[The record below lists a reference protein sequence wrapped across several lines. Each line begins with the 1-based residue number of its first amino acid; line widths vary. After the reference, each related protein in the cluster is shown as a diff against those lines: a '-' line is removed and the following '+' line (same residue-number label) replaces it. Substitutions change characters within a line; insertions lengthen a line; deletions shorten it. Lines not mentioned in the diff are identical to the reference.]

1 MFGIRL
7 MFLLA
12 VMGGIIAFIADKMG
26 SKIGKKK
33 LSVFGLRPHDTS
45 GVADGPF
52 RRADFPALRGHPGHF
67 FGKRPHGVVR
77 HGKTAERTVPAYGRE
92 NHGRKR
98 V

>member
-33 LSVFGLRPHDTS
+33 LSVFGLFLRKAP
-45 GVADGPF
+45 A
-52 RRADFPALRGHPGHF
+52 RRCSAWKNCKKNCPGLRQ
-67 FGKRPHGVVR
+67 
-77 HGKTAERTVPAYGRE
+77 
-92 NHGRKR
+92 RKPR
-98 V
+98 QKKSMIRQ